1 MSGAEIEASFSEG
14 REGDIDKCIRDN
26 KGHILHSVSDVRE
39 LVLSEQDTNINNR
52 RDSVDG

>member
-26 KGHILHSVSDVRE
+26 EGHILHSVSDVRE